1 MIVKTGCETDGVLH
15 STRDNSELW
24 ITGAM
29 LGRTLPPSSPA
40 ATSPPLRDTLVTS
53 PPAAHTPSV
62 VKVRGQECEA
72 QSREP
77 VTW

>member
-1 MIVKTGCETDGVLH
+1 M
-15 STRDNSELW
+15 DNWS
-24 ITGAM
+24 
-29 LGRTLPPSSPA
+29 RTLPPSSPA
-40 ATSPPLRDTLVTS
+40 ATSAPLRDTLVTS